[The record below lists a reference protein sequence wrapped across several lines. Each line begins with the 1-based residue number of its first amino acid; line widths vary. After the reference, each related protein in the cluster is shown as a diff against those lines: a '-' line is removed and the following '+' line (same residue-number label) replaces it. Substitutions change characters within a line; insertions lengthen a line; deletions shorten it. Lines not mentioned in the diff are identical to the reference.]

1 MLRIVQKDGGEKMG
15 KKLGCRVLSI
25 LLTLV
30 LALELV
36 PGSVWAAGNDGTAQM
51 AGNNG
56 TAQMAGN
63 NGTAQMAGNDGA
75 AQMAGNDGAALSGGA
90 GEALE
95 GGNFPGTAIEVAEG
109 EGSEV
114 VLGEVDGLRAESQK
128 HFRMADG
135 SFLAVD
141 YGMPVHFSSG
151 LDEDGEP
158 IWEEIDNTL
167 LLQPETAQA
176 AFSASGEADAVL
188 GQTPASSYA
197 AAGQNAAFSNSG
209 AAASYAAVNGDDT
222 KVFAGRLATGFL
234 FSVQRGQ
241 SGVRMSLVDD
251 EAVQPEAPTETEGAT
266 EPAIESAEGMDPGT
280 ARRKRSFPPR
290 WQRWK
295 TQKLPG

>member
-1 MLRIVQKDGGEKMG
+1 MG

-30 LALELV
+30 LVLELV
-36 PGSVWAAGNDGTAQM
+36 PGSVWA
-51 AGNNG
+51 
-56 TAQMAGN
+56 AGN

-75 AQMAGNDGAALSGGA
+75 AQMAGNNGTAQMA
-90 GEALE
+90 GNGDTVPSSSENSAE
-95 GGNFPGTAIEVAEG
+95 TAIEVAEG
-109 EGSEV
+109 EASET

-176 AFSASGEADAVL
+176 AFSASGENSGVF
-188 GQTPASSYA
+188 GENTASSYA

-251 EAVQPEAPTETEGAT
+251 EAVQPEAPAETEGAT
-266 EPAIESAEGMDPGT
+266 EPAIQSAQGLYPGT
-280 ARRKRSFPPR
+280 EPTSA
-290 WQRWK
+290 
-295 TQKLPG
+295 